1 MLRLWCADGLFARFT
16 EHPAS
21 PVRISP
27 RGSRMGGEALHDGAR
42 MIRIGQDFSRDYG
55 DGLIA
60 FAIDSLTPHS
70 YRETEIGAFRLTDR
84 KGPHTFNLSP
94 DGSRILFDWYRDGF
108 SPFAG
113 LRRIMARL
121 RRK

>member
-1 MLRLWCADGLFARFT
+1 
-16 EHPAS
+16 
-21 PVRISP
+21 
-27 RGSRMGGEALHDGAR
+27 

-113 LRRIMARL
+113 LRRMMARL